1 MSLWFSLFSGSKF
14 ASLRPTSR
22 VYDLKQRLDWGEPAL
37 TIIDIRERQ
46 DFQEIHVS
54 GSVSIPYPDLLI
66 SVTRCFESN
75 RDLYI
80 YGNSDGEAEMA
91 ADQLR
96 QAGYS
101 RVSVL
106 RGGVAAWK
114 AAGFPVETTLVAL
127 VDLT

>member
-1 MSLWFSLFSGSKF
+1 MGFWLFPSSKSKL
-14 ASLRPTSR
+14 APLRPVSR

-37 TIIDIRERQ
+37 TIIDIRDRQ
-46 DFQEIHVS
+46 DFQETHIS
-54 GSVSIPYPDLLI
+54 GSLSIPYPDLLAT
-66 SVTRCFESN
+66 VARCFEWN

-80 YGNSDGEAEMA
+80 YGNTDGEAEMA

-114 AAGFPVETTLVAL
+114 AASFPVETTLVAL